1 MEPPAYESVLKVPYF
16 CFRSRNYIHFVVVL
30 CSWAWRSSWYTGEV
44 GGSIEEKTLV
54 SDWFKKLAPSSR
66 PIRSKTHSNYNS
78 LELVFPRSASAAC
91 IYVEFWLVHYIVC
104 VLYDWLDTQ
113 SKTVLSLTTSLI
125 TGKEN
130 YRNLV
135 FVLCFLQLFL
145 VSTTKRRVR
154 LFVPVT
160 FAFVAASLTTPLH
173 IWIVFSF
180 SLVGEVFDV
189 LGDKKNVAF
198 DDLAKLHQLGLVKCF
213 FH

>member
-78 LELVFPRSASAAC
+78 LEVVFPRSASAAC

-125 TGKEN
+125 TGKEKLETWSLF
-130 YRNLV
+130 YASCSYSSWAQRKEE
-135 FVLCFLQLFL
+135 FVCLFL
-145 VSTTKRRVR
+145 LLLLLSLLVSLPHFTYE
-154 LFVPVT
+154 
-160 FAFVAASLTTPLH
+160 
-173 IWIVFSF
+173 SF
-180 SLVGEVFDV
+180 SL
-189 LGDKKNVAF
+189 
-198 DDLAKLHQLGLVKCF
+198 LVWLERYLMCWEIKRMLRLMTWLNCTS
-213 FH
+213 

>member
-78 LELVFPRSASAAC
+78 LEVVFPRSASAAC

-104 VLYDWLDTQ
+104 PLWLAWHPIKNC
-113 SKTVLSLTTSLI
+113 SKLNHKPNHRKRKI
-125 TGKEN
+125 
-130 YRNLV
+130 RNLV

-145 VSTTKRRVR
+145 ASTTKRRVR

-160 FAFVAASLTTPLH
+160 FAFVAASLTTSLH

-189 LGDKKNVAF
+189 LGDKMNVAF